1 MIFKTEE
8 KVKTLTPNEETSQ
21 RVLLLLLLLL
31 FTKKVIT
38 QPAAYTSKDPKGQER
53 FYSVCLRCTQ
63 DMGPASEA
71 CKCHDVP
78 NVTMYPRVSRE
89 TGV

>member
-1 MIFKTEE
+1 MLGVPAEE
-8 KVKTLTPNEETSQ
+8 HG
-21 RVLLLLLLLL
+21 R
-31 FTKKVIT
+31 
-38 QPAAYTSKDPKGQER
+38 AGQACAC
-53 FYSVCLRCTQ
+53 SSMLRCTQ
-63 DMGPASEA
+63 DTGPASEA